1 MQTEMAKKSGFI
13 RLKNRTAFHG
23 LYGVARERRDQ
34 SRRNTGNKAMS
45 FASGDE
51 TSRSGTAG

>member
-23 LYGVARERRDQ
+23 LYGVAPKRRNQ
-34 SRRNTGNKAMS
+34 SHRNTGKQ
-45 FASGDE
+45 GYVI
-51 TSRSGTAG
+51 RIGG